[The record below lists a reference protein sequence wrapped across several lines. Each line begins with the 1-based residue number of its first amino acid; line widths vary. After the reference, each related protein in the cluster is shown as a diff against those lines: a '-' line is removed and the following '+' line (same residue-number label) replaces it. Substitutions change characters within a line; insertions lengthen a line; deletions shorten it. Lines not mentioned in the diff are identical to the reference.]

1 MSEGF
6 ENTGKFEVKELGCV
20 RGGRTLFEGLSFSL
34 NPGQGVVLT
43 GPNGSGKT
51 SLLRILAGFLAP
63 ASGSLIWA
71 GDEAKNG
78 FDLLP
83 GYSHFLGHAQ
93 ALKPFLTVRENL
105 KFWQKILG
113 GSGDLEGPSKKTGV
127 SELLDFPVKFLSEG
141 QRKRVNLARF
151 LVEPL
156 PIWLMDEPAAGL
168 DNNGQQILGGL
179 ILEHLKKGGI
189 FIAATHQELAI
200 EGLKEVKL
208 GQGASKG
215 KSK

>member
-6 ENTGKFEVKELGCV
+6 ENTGKFEVKGLSCI

-34 NPGQGVVLT
+34 NPGQGLLVT

-51 SLLRILAGFLAP
+51 SLLRILAGFLEP
-63 ASGSLIWA
+63 VSGTLYWL
-71 GDEAKNG
+71 DEKAENG

-83 GYSHFLGHAQ
+83 GSTHFLGHAA

-105 KFWQKILG
+105 KFWQKMLG
-113 GSGDLEGPSKKTGV
+113 GDGPLEEGAGKTGV
-127 SELLDFPVKFLSEG
+127 GDLLDFPVKFLSEG

-168 DNNGQQILGGL
+168 DSEGRNILGNL
-179 ILEHLKKGGI
+179 ILDHLKKGGI
-189 FIAATHQELAI
+189 FIGATHQDL
-200 EGLKEVKL
+200 GVKGFKKLTL
-208 GQGASKG
+208 GQGG
-215 KSK
+215 GG

>member
-6 ENTGKFEVKELGCV
+6 ENTGKFEVKGLSCI

-34 NPGQGVVLT
+34 NPGQGLLVT

-51 SLLRILAGFLAP
+51 SLLRILAGFLEP
-63 ASGSLIWA
+63 ASGTLHWA
-71 GDEAKNG
+71 GEKAENG

-83 GYSHFLGHAQ
+83 GSTHFLGHAQ

-105 KFWQKILG
+105 KFWQKMLG
-113 GSGDLEGPSKKTGV
+113 GNGPLEEGAGKTGV
-127 SELLDFPVKFLSEG
+127 GDLLDFPVKFLSEG

-168 DNNGQQILGGL
+168 DSNGQNTLGNL
-179 ILEHLKKGGI
+179 ILDHLKKGGI
-189 FIAATHQELAI
+189 FIGATHQDL
-200 EGLKEVKL
+200 GVKGFKKLTL
-208 GQGASKG
+208 GQGG
-215 KSK
+215 GG